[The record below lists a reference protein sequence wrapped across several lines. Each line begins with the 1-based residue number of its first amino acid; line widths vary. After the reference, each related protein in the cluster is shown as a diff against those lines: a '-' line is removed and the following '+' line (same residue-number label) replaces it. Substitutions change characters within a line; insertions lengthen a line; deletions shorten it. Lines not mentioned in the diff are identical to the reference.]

1 MKTYLLLLATIVLC
15 SLQCRKTPRPP
26 VTDIP
31 GLPAA
36 TQTGANTLG
45 FLLNGQPWTPE
56 GPNNLSIDY
65 DPGFNNGIVGIV
77 AYRKINSTNS
87 TQIVLGIKDSLNFM
101 TIPISKNVG
110 KNTLGFVNY
119 SNSSFCSYHQN
130 DDSTYTIGV
139 ITISKLDKLNRIIAG
154 SFECKLFNRLCN
166 KDTLVITNGRFD
178 MKF

>member
-31 GLPAA
+31 GLPPA

-56 GPNNLSIDY
+56 GNNGTANLSIDF
-65 DPGFNNGIVGIV
+65 DPGINNGIFSIA
-77 AYRKINSTNS
+77 AYRIVTNGA
-87 TQIVLGIKDSLNFM
+87 TEYFGIGLRDSLNLIK
-101 TIPISKNVG
+101 IPATLPIGNGTNCGVFYSKGNCMFDYFSIDIFRDG
-110 KNTLGFVNY
+110 NLKIL
-119 SNSSFCSYHQN
+119 
-130 DDSTYTIGV
+130 
-139 ITISKLDKLNRIIAG
+139 KLDRNSRIISG
-154 SFECKLFNRLCN
+154 QFSVTIFKNGCDSIK
-166 KDTLVITNGRFD
+166 ITNGRFD